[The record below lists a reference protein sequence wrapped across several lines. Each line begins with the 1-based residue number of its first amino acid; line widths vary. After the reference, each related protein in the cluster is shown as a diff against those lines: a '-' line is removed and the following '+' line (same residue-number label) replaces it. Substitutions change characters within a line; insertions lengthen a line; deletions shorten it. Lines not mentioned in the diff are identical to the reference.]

1 MLQIVSVDE
10 MQVHPDPSDYSD
22 FGVELEIRKA
32 SADGTQVSRG
42 GLFWF
47 WCLHSTLR
55 FEKRLHCSMQARRYL
70 FRFWQ
75 SAVCKIASVDEKCRV
90 IPTLKMDW
98 WYGWYIQKMCIFY
111 KNLYLSSKSYIAI
124 TIKLE
129 IKLYDTSR
137 TRRDACTYSRLHWT
151 LLRQWKQVF

>member
-1 MLQIVSVDE
+1 MIIDFNYRITKKILSLLLILFNVCLVVLQIVSVDE

-55 FEKRLHCSMQARRYL
+55 FEKRLHL
-70 FRFWQ
+70 
-75 SAVCKIASVDEKCRV
+75 VCKPAGICLDF
-90 IPTLKMDW
+90 
-98 WYGWYIQKMCIFY
+98 G
-111 KNLYLSSKSYIAI
+111 
-124 TIKLE
+124 
-129 IKLYDTSR
+129 SR
-137 TRRDACTYSRLHWT
+137 QYV
-151 LLRQWKQVF
+151 K